1 MFVMLFILY
10 YIFEIFYL
18 KMSTVQKEKEKKRN
32 WFTKGHL
39 YENLWLRFLEFRIW
53 NYGGYS
59 SAFFILRTNTMP
71 LFSMHIFFI
80 FSPLH

>member
-1 MFVMLFILY
+1 MFVMLLILY
-10 YIFEIFYL
+10 YIFEIFHL
-18 KMSTVQKEKEKKRN
+18 KMRTVQKEKEKKRN

-39 YENLWLRFLEFRIW
+39 YENLWLRFLEFRIR

-59 SAFFILRTNTMP
+59 SACFIPRTNTMP

-80 FSPLH
+80 FFPLH